1 MSHYFDKDDRRHRG
15 DMARL
20 APVEFKAWL
29 DLNAI
34 VGREDGAI
42 PAKYREL
49 IAIAVA
55 HATACPY
62 CIESHATKAKK
73 VGATKAEVSE
83 AILIAAALCAG
94 AAAAHGG
101 MAMKFFGDEDE

>member
-1 MSHYFDKDDRRHRG
+1 MSHYFDESDRGHRA

-20 APVEFKAWL
+20 APEEFKAWMNF
-29 DLNAI
+29 NAI
-34 VGREDGAI
+34 VGKSDGAI
-42 PAKYREL
+42 PVKYREL

-62 CIESHATKAKK
+62 CIESHAKQAKK

-83 AILIAAALCAG
+83 AILIASALCAG

-101 MAMKFFGDEDE
+101 MAMKFYGDEL